1 MSDIKKK
8 IINIFKSNLKI
19 NGKFNENSRIYSL
32 KKWDSLANF
41 NILMQIE
48 KDLKISFNNKE
59 FSELSSFKSIY
70 SNVKKKTK
78 SK

>member
-41 NILMQIE
+41 N
-48 KDLKISFNNKE
+48 
-59 FSELSSFKSIY
+59 
-70 SNVKKKTK
+70 
-78 SK
+78 